1 MPSQK
6 VHLRNRGDGS
16 YVVVSYISHNFL
28 GIVRKI
34 NKYRWTCAPLG
45 AGVEP
50 NIEVTEH
57 TTRSE
62 AVERLART

>member
-34 NKYRWTCAPLG
+34 DKYRWMCAPLG
-45 AGVEP
+45 SGVDPEVG
-50 NIEVTEH
+50 VTEH
-57 TTRSE
+57 TTRGE